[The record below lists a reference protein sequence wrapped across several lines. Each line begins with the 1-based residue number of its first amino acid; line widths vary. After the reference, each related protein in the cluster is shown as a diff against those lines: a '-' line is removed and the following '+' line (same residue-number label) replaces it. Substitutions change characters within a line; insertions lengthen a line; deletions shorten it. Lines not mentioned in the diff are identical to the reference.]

1 MIAKEKDFKESA
13 HGKLK
18 WFKIDELDK
27 EKVIPSDLWLIK
39 NKLDSKIDVKNAYMM
54 ENQGELSAFKILH

>member
-1 MIAKEKDFKESA
+1 MLAKETDFKESA

-18 WFKIDELDK
+18 WFKIDELGK

-39 NKLDSKIDVKNAYMM
+39 NKLESKIDVKNAYMM